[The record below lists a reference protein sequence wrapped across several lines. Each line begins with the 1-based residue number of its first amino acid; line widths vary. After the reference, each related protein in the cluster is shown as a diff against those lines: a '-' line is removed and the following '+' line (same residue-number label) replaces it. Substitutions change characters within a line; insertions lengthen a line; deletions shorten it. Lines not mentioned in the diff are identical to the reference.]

1 MPNPNIQT
9 LDIAQLADETNNL
22 YETVVVL
29 SRRARQVAARQKAE
43 LDQKLSYFDDLSL
56 IEPAEDL
63 RANEDQLKISLEY
76 ERKPKSGAI
85 AIEELRK
92 GEIYYRN
99 AGAEVPTEL

>member
-1 MPNPNIQT
+1 MANPHLQT
-9 LDIAQLADETNNL
+9 LDTEQLATETDNL

-63 RANEDQLKISLEY
+63 RVNEDQLKISLEY

-85 AIEELRK
+85 AVEELK
-92 GEIYYRN
+92 NGEIYYRN
-99 AGAEVPTEL
+99 AGAEAQDEQ

>member
-1 MPNPNIQT
+1 MPNTNIQT
-9 LDIAQLADETNNL
+9 IDIEQLADETGNL

-43 LDQKLSYFDDLSL
+43 LDQKLSYFDDLTL

-76 ERKPKSGAI
+76 ERKPKPGAV
-85 AIEELRK
+85 AIEELRYD
-92 GEIYYRN
+92 EIYYRN
-99 AGAEVPTEL
+99 TGTEVPTEL